1 MARAW
6 KGETLMKE
14 KTMKVRKAMLRLM
27 IALMLGIFAGA
38 VPGAALVSH
47 AETVAASEAN
57 LPAEGTSEDFGVTFL
72 IWFFGGLTLLI
83 LFVVVVVVCSS
94 ISAVGV
100 FDAQGEE

>member
-1 MARAW
+1 
-6 KGETLMKE
+6 MKE
-14 KTMKVRKAMLRLM
+14 KTMKIRKAMLRLM

-38 VPGAALVSH
+38 APGAALVSR
-47 AETVAASEAN
+47 ADTVVASEAN
-57 LPAEGTSEDFGVTFL
+57 LPAEGTSDDFSVTFL
-72 IWFFGGLTLLI
+72 IWFFGGITLLI

>member
-1 MARAW
+1 
-6 KGETLMKE
+6 
-14 KTMKVRKAMLRLM
+14 

-38 VPGAALVSH
+38 APGTALVSY
-47 AETVAASEAN
+47 AETVAATEAN
-57 LPAEGTSEDFGVTFL
+57 QPAEGTSEDFGVNFF
-72 IWFFGGLTLLI
+72 IWFFGGITHLI